1 MEILEFAVGSA
12 LVWAVAILAFLAII
26 AGLGWHELRSGLV
39 HYAYKSFT
47 HDGIVIAG
55 ARPHR
60 GARVVIR
67 LFAPKDD
74 ERRQLVLDALAP
86 TETAEA
92 PRPEPLPRMR
102 TANPS

>member
-47 HDGIVIAG
+47 HDGIVIQGAQPHLG
-55 ARPHR
+55 ARL
-60 GARVVIR
+60 VIR
-67 LFAPKDD
+67 VLSPKDD
-74 ERRQLVLDALAP
+74 ERRQLVVDALPP
-86 TETAEA
+86 TELAEPSRA
-92 PRPEPLPRMR
+92 ESVPRVR
-102 TANPS
+102 TANN